1 MYKQGETIR
10 LWAEDNF
17 GAVPMSDE
25 RRVDRVVTIAEAM
38 AVNAGKTIPQMFSRT
53 YDVKATYELFK
64 HDEATV
70 ENLQSGHREKV
81 LAELSNEGVYLLVED
96 TTTMSWSGHD
106 PIAGL
111 GAIGDGKEG
120 HQGFYVHT
128 VLGLRWHAELIC
140 QEDQKRPPVEIL
152 GIAHQHYYVRQSKS
166 KQEKEESSYQR
177 KRRERESLRWAESVT
192 AIGALAEGSRY
203 VHIADREADIFE
215 YLVEVQEHGHGYVVR
230 ACQDR
235 ALHNREENKRAGRL
249 FESSRGAPEL
259 GSFRLKLR
267 ARKGHAGRE
276 ADLKVSCVRVVLS
289 APFRPGG
296 SAAKR
301 APLECSVIRVWEE
314 ATPSGVEPVEW
325 ILLTD
330 VSAGGFE
337 RVLECVLQ
345 YATRWIIEEYH
356 KALKTGM
363 GAERLQL
370 EHINRLYAAIAI
382 KSVVA
387 LRLIDMKERVRVY
400 EACAAEESGLTE
412 VELDV
417 LRETTDKPLQ
427 TVRDVAL
434 QIGRL
439 GGHMNR
445 KADGMP
451 GWITLWRGMEKLRLL
466 VEGVRLSHRLK
477 KFG

>member
-1 MYKQGETIR
+1 
-10 LWAEDNF
+10 
-17 GAVPMSDE
+17 MSDE

-64 HDEATV
+64 HEEATV

-81 LAELSNEGVYLLVED
+81 VSELSQDGIYLLVED
-96 TTTMSWSGHD
+96 TTAMSWSGHD

-111 GAIGDGKEG
+111 GAIGDGKAG
-120 HQGFYVHT
+120 QQGFYVHT
-128 VLGLRWHAELIC
+128 VLGLRWHYELRCREEI
-140 QEDQKRPPVEIL
+140 KRPPVEVL
-152 GIAHQHYYVRQSKS
+152 GIAHQHYYVRQPKS
-166 KQEKEESSYQR
+166 QPARPESSYQR
-177 KRRERESLRWAESVT
+177 QRHERESMRWSQSVT
-192 AIGALAEGSRY
+192 QIGELAAGSRY

-215 YLVEVQEHGHGYVVR
+215 YLLAVQEQGHGYVVR
-230 ACQDR
+230 ACQNR
-235 ALHNREENKRAGRL
+235 ALHNREQNEREGRL
-249 FESSRGAPEL
+249 FETATAATEL
-259 GSFRLKLR
+259 GSFKLKLR
-267 ARKGHAGRE
+267 TRKGNASRE
-276 ADLKVSCVRVVLS
+276 AHLKVSSVRVVLS

-296 SAAKR
+296 SEKKLE
-301 APLECSVIRVWEE
+301 PIECSVIRVWEVE
-314 ATPSGVEPVEW
+314 APLEVEPLEW

-330 VSAGGFE
+330 VEAGVFE
-337 RVLECVLQ
+337 RALECVLQ

-387 LRLIDMKERVRVY
+387 LRLLDMKERLRVS
-400 EACAAEESGLTE
+400 EACAAEESGLSAL
-412 VELDV
+412 ELEV
-417 LRETTDKPLQ
+417 LRKTTEKPLK
-427 TVRDVAL
+427 TVKDVAL

-466 VEGVRLSHRLK
+466 VEGVRLSHK
-477 KFG
+477 VNKFG

>member
-1 MYKQGETIR
+1 
-10 LWAEDNF
+10 
-17 GAVPMSDE
+17 MSDE

-38 AVNAGKTIPQMFSRT
+38 AVNAGKTIPQMFART

-64 HDEATV
+64 HEEATV

-81 LAELSNEGVYLLVED
+81 LSELSQEGAYLLVED
-96 TTTMSWSGHD
+96 TTAMSWSGQE

-111 GAIGDGKEG
+111 GSIGDGKEG
-120 HQGFYVHT
+120 QQGFYVHT
-128 VLGLRWHAELIC
+128 VLGLRWHAELRC
-140 QEDQKRPPVEIL
+140 EEDIKRPPVDIL
-152 GIAHQHYYVRQSKS
+152 GIAHQHYYVRQQKS
-166 KQEKEESSYQR
+166 DQEKKESSYQR
-177 KRRERESLRWAESVT
+177 KRHERESLRWAQSVKE
-192 AIGALAEGSRY
+192 IGELAEGNRY

-215 YLVEVQEHGHGYVVR
+215 YLLAVQEHGHGYVVR

-235 ALHNREENKRAGRL
+235 ALYNREQNKRAGRL
-249 FESSRGAPEL
+249 FERARGAKEL

-267 ARKGHAGRE
+267 TRKGCASRE
-276 ADLKVSCVRVVLS
+276 ANLKVSSVRVVVS
-289 APFRPGG
+289 PPFRPSG
-296 SAAKR
+296 SAEKL
-301 APLECSVIRVWEE
+301 APIECSVIRVWEV
-314 ATPSGVEPVEW
+314 AAPAGVEPLEW

-330 VSAGGFE
+330 VEAGVFE
-337 RVLECVLQ
+337 KALKCVLQ
-345 YATRWIIEEYH
+345 YATRWVIEEYH

-387 LRLIDMKERVRVY
+387 LRLIDLKERVRVS
-400 EACAAEESGLTE
+400 EACAAEASGLTE
-412 VELDV
+412 LELEV
-417 LRETTDKPLQ
+417 LRETTDKPLK

-466 VEGVRLSHRLK
+466 VEGVRLSHKLK